1 MTAVI
6 SITESSRLEKL
17 EAVIQ
22 RGLSNFVEVGKAL
35 VEIRDGKLYRESHAT
50 FEDYCRDK
58 WNMAQQ
64 SATRF
69 MRAAETVTVLKSE
82 PIGSLPLTESQARPL
97 TALEPEARR
106 EAWEAAKTAAAA
118 EGKPLAARHVEAAVE
133 QRKPK
138 AKRNGAV
145 PAVDPAPV
153 CPVCGEYIEREQ
165 PTEKTSQGVAH
176 ATCCEKLTSDDKGDP
191 VWLEADHWEHANAQQ
206 RQAIMRGHFADWD
219 DASRGQFLDEIIQNF
234 RLLFIAAIARA
245 K

>member
-1 MTAVI
+1 MTAAI

-22 RGLSNFVEVGKAL
+22 RGLSNFVEVGEAL
-35 VEIRDGKLYRESHAT
+35 LEIRDGKLYRESHAT

-69 MRAAETVTVLKSE
+69 MRAAETVTALKSE

-97 TALEPEARR
+97 TALEPEAQR
-106 EAWEAAKTAAAA
+106 EAWEAAQEAAAA

-138 AKRNGAV
+138 AKRNGAAPV
-145 PAVDPAPV
+145 EHAPAVPLEQAL
-153 CPVCGEYIEREQ
+153 RE
-165 PTEKTSQGVAH
+165 PTSTVEDAVWQIDFNAEH
-176 ATCCEKLTSDDKGDP
+176 ATPAQLEEAISHLFQRLAPRKKLLAVVRLYHELSAEERDQFGKL
-191 VWLEADHWEHANAQQ
+191 LEA
-206 RQAIMRGHFADWD
+206 
-219 DASRGQFLDEIIQNF
+219 S
-234 RLLFIAAIARA
+234 